1 MLSFISWLAAKP
13 GVAWARGGRSETWPP
28 IHSVSSPALLP
39 PVTGLGGKSGG
50 VWGVLCFPAPA
61 LLNFSS
67 WIFDQTL

>member
-39 PVTGLGGKSGG
+39 PVTGLGERVGVFGG
-50 VWGVLCFPAPA
+50 RSASRPGPSEF
-61 LLNFSS
+61 
-67 WIFDQTL
+67 